1 MAQPTDTTNKEQTQ
15 KRILMATVLSFAFF
29 IAYDFLY
36 LQPKQELVNQANA
49 QNAVKME
56 NKNAGIA
63 EANSAPT
70 ATNNAAPTVTSNSA
84 PLTATNTMN
93 NITPEVVS
101 RIQVISTIE
110 TLTNKIEIDNLGR
123 IHQVTL
129 KDEQYT
135 NDDGTRIKL
144 FNPNQLKPLEVRF
157 ADRKINDEAFNIAVV
172 ASSPKVNAMNQ
183 VTELTLTQKLTNT
196 TLTKVLKFYPDG
208 HYDIQASSTNNADF
222 FLTTGFR
229 PDVLADMYA
238 DHGALLAL
246 SDGTLNIIED
256 EDMDKSVE
264 FVGVNAASAFDRYYA
279 TVLYN
284 YNKSMAISVM
294 MDSDDSPQIFIHA
307 NDNISLSGY
316 MGPKEYRILHALD
329 ERLTSVIEYGWFTF
343 IAKPMFVLL
352 QFIHDYVGNW
362 GWTIVLVTILIKL
375 VLFPL
380 SHKGMVSMNR
390 LKELSPKVK
399 AIQEKYKDDKQ
410 KASMHMME
418 LYKKEG
424 ANPMGGCLPIILQI
438 PVFFAIYRV
447 LLNAI
452 ELKGAEWILWIE
464 DLGVMDPYFI
474 LPILMGATMYLQQKI
489 TPNTMADPMQQKIF
503 QLLPVVFT
511 FFFLWFPAGLT
522 LYWFINNLFTIG
534 QQYYVNTI
542 FKNAREARH
551 EKHLEEKS
559 NKKKK

>member
-1 MAQPTDTTNKEQTQ
+1 MAQPTDTVNKEKTQ

-49 QNAVKME
+49 QNAVTME
-56 NKNAGIA
+56 KKNIGTTGTNSAPA
-63 EANSAPT
+63 VNANSAPVTKTT
-70 ATNNAAPTVTSNSA
+70 AASNQAPEMVTTSKIIA
-84 PLTATNTMN
+84 
-93 NITPEVVS
+93 
-101 RIQVISTIE
+101 TIE
-110 TLTNKIEIDNLGR
+110 TLKNTIEIDNLGR

-129 KDEQYT
+129 KEKQYT
-135 NDDGTRIKL
+135 TEDGERIKL
-144 FNPNQLKPLEVRF
+144 FNLNQLKPLEVRF
-157 ADRKINDEAFNIAVV
+157 ADRKINEEAFNIAVI
-172 ASSPKVNAMNQ
+172 SSSSKVDATKNI
-183 VTELTLTQKLTNT
+183 TELTLTQILKET
-196 TLTKVLKFYPDG
+196 TLVKTLKFYPNG
-208 HYDIQASSTNNADF
+208 HYDISVTSTNNADF
-222 FLTTGFR
+222 FITPGFR

-238 DHGALLAL
+238 DHGAMLVLN
-246 SDGTLNIIED
+246 DGTLNIIED
-256 EDMDKSVE
+256 EDMENTVE
-264 FVGVNAASAFDRYYA
+264 FVGINAASAFDRYYA
-279 TVLYN
+279 SVLYN
-284 YNKSMAISVM
+284 YNTSMAISVM
-294 MDSDDSPQIFIHA
+294 KDSEDSPNVFIHGK
-307 NDNISLSGY
+307 NSISLSGY
-316 MGPKEYRILHALD
+316 AGPKEYKTLHALD

-343 IAKPMFVLL
+343 IAKPMFILL
-352 QFIHDYVGNW
+352 QFMHDYVGNW
-362 GWTIVLVTILIKL
+362 GWTIVFVTILIKL

-380 SHKGMVSMNR
+380 SHKGMVSMNK

-399 AIQEKYKDDKQ
+399 ALQEKYKGDKQ

-447 LLNAI
+447 LLNSI
-452 ELKGAEWILWIE
+452 ELKGAEWILWIQ

-474 LPILMGATMYLQQKI
+474 LPIAMGATMFLQQKI

-522 LYWFINNLFTIG
+522 LYWFINNLFTIA

-542 FKNAREARH
+542 FKNARIARH
-551 EKHLEEKS
+551 EKHEEEKNH
-559 NKKKK
+559 NKTK